1 MKTSLNQFLKSDVD
15 ICAIWEPESYGFNVE
30 YNNKYGTV
38 SATPVSESQARQKA
52 LNFVSSKMSTH
63 SGAMS
68 IQSLPQLTRVE
79 GVDNSAAYIYNI
91 DGGGFV
97 IVSGDSRMHDI
108 LAYTPAA
115 LLMPRICPLQCSGGS
130 ANARPQQHV

>member
-1 MKTSLNQFLKSDVD
+1 MKHFLLMQVLLFV
-15 ICAIWEPESYGFNVE
+15 CAA
-30 YNNKYGTV
+30 V

-68 IQSLPQLTRVE
+68 IQSLPQLARVE

-97 IVSGDSRMHDI
+97 IVSGDKDLTDLHQHAGIPI
-108 LAYTPAA
+108 LKYVD
-115 LLMPRICPLQCSGGS
+115 LLEIL
-130 ANARPQQHV
+130 NI

>member
-1 MKTSLNQFLKSDVD
+1 MPVLLFV
-15 ICAIWEPESYGFNVE
+15 CAA
-30 YNNKYGTV
+30 V

-68 IQSLPQLTRVE
+68 IQSLPQLARVE

-97 IVSGDSRMHDI
+97 IVSGDKDLTDLHQHAGIPI
-108 LAYTPAA
+108 LKYVD
-115 LLMPRICPLQCSGGS
+115 LLEIL
-130 ANARPQQHV
+130 NI